1 MNYDVCTGNNP
12 YIHGTLIIFLITQ
25 AVYEKLKKL
34 QIPKTNKLI
43 STVKKHYRTIL
54 TVLMYRVERQVVS
67 STDED
72 GHLTSIPVI

>member
-1 MNYDVCTGNNP
+1 MVSAQVTILT
-12 YIHGTLIIFLITQ
+12 IHGTLIIFLITQ
-25 AVYEKLKKL
+25 AVYEKLKNYRS
-34 QIPKTNKLI
+34 QKTNKLI
-43 STVKKHYRTIL
+43 STVKKHYSAIL